1 MFFLHKSG
9 GMKVKYGVN
18 QKTKAFLRL
27 RNGFLFKIFLQNLI
41 FDYLSACSKVYC
53 NKQWQGPW
61 FDSFWVLRNKIL
73 IW

>member
-1 MFFLHKSG
+1 
-9 GMKVKYGVN
+9 MKVKYGVN

-53 NKQWQGPW
+53 NKQ
-61 FDSFWVLRNKIL
+61 
-73 IW
+73 